1 MFISFAGRKKY
12 SLVVIFFSLL
22 LITYLHYSTIPEIH
36 ALHGIYAALYYIPIF
51 LAALIFGLKGAI
63 LACLFAI
70 AVYLPYIFMTWTDT
84 PLFLAEKVM
93 HIFLYVVAAALPGI
107 LIDRERKYREQSEK
121 NRYLAGLGQA
131 TAAIVH
137 DLKNPLV
144 TILGFAGRI
153 SDGKGNVQEAAHAIT
168 ESARDM
174 QKIVSD
180 VLDFAK
186 PIKLSLKEE
195 DIRNVISRA
204 SACCKAKADKQ
215 GVQLSLNLPAEPF
228 NIVIDGFRI
237 ERAIVNLIN
246 NAIDASN
253 RSQTVTISSTS
264 DKDYLSVRIKDNG
277 SGMDKETLENIF
289 IPFYT
294 KKQAGAGL
302 GMAITKK
309 MIEEHKGKIRIESQE
324 GIGTEATIELP
335 YGTLNSTEVFV

>member
-1 MFISFAGRKKY
+1 VFISFAERKKY

-195 DIRNVISRA
+195 DIRNVIGRA

-215 GVQLSLNLPAEPF
+215 GVLLSLNLPGEPF

-246 NAIDASN
+246 NAIDASDK
-253 RSQTVTISSTS
+253 SQTVTVSSTS

-324 GIGTEATIELP
+324 GIGTEAIIELP
-335 YGTLNSTEVFV
+335 YGTLNTTEVFV